1 MRPRLVAAAVAVAA
15 LSALAP
21 AAAQAA
27 VHAPVASVQASAA
40 ACKYKRDGRV
50 WRCITPGAYC
60 PKAARNRYGYAKA
73 TNKRYKC
80 SQYTKTTW
88 RWKRA

>member
-1 MRPRLVAAAVAVAA
+1 MRLRLIAAAMAVAA

-21 AAAQAA
+21 AAAHAA
-27 VHAPVASVQASAA
+27 VYAPVATAQSSAA
-40 ACKYKRDGRV
+40 ACKYKRDGNV
-50 WRCITPGAYC
+50 WRCVTPGAYC
-60 PKAARNRYGYAKA
+60 PKAARNKIGYAKA
-73 TNKRYKC
+73 TKKRYKC